1 MPGTRRRSVLED
13 AGRPRG
19 RGATVG
25 LALAAGVAWLPFVAR
40 PLRPDEGGFL
50 LVAAQWGP
58 GSSLYGNYWAATR
71 SPLLIGLFRLA
82 DLAGGVVALRLLG
95 VAAVIGSVLLAAHL
109 GRVAV
114 SPRAGGYAAATAAVF
129 MSTPLFGATEVDGEL
144 LAVPFVLVGLVAVHH
159 AWSSHRQGTA
169 ALWWAGAGAAGVGAV
184 LVKQNMVE
192 VLVLVVV
199 VAGLRVW
206 RRRVPDAVRA
216 GMDRHRWFG
225 RPDGGARLGTAA
237 GTGPLALWDAVVTFR
252 GAAAAVI
259 SASSTA
265 STPHRAA
272 ELVVAFAASGALVL
286 LVTAAVPATH
296 RADTPTSPVAR
307 ARGRRGPTALGAG
320 ATAAVVLGWET
331 SAVALGGSFWLH
343 YLIGMVPGLVLTALV
358 VVELH
363 APRLMWLRAGLTY
376 AATVAVTTT
385 LVAFTHQ
392 QPHDDQAVIGYL
404 DAHAAL
410 GDSAVVAFGN
420 PSILEASHLSSPYPE
435 LWSLPVRV
443 RDPRLSMF
451 TTVLTGA
458 HRPTWVVV
466 QGTGLAT
473 WGVDASTA
481 QPVLDREYRLVD
493 VAGGYRIYRRR

>member
-58 GSSLYGNYWAATR
+58 GSSLYGNYWVDR
-71 SPLLIGLFRLA
+71 PPLLIGLFRLA

-169 ALWWAGAGAAGVGAV
+169 ALWWAGAGAAGVGAA

-199 VAGLRVW
+199 VAGLCVW

-216 GMDRHRWFG
+216 LAWTATG
-225 RPDGGARLGTAA
+225 RSVVLTGVLVWAQQL

-286 LVTAAVPATH
+286 LVTAAVPAAH

-493 VAGGYRIYRRR
+493 VDGGYRIYRRR